1 MKEKAF
7 SHPTLLISGIAG
19 GSASLL
25 PLRSA
30 LRRRGIDARIWPT
43 PLVLAHAVGHYS
55 SRLRSDLKAAGSAIG
70 ERLNLVGWSM
80 GGYIAVDAM
89 EDPAAAAST
98 RRVITFGTPHDG
110 LEVAKIPRWLGL
122 RVNVSDF
129 APGSEMLGRHRRLIN
144 DPGRYWEFFAVNGE
158 CDTLAPGP
166 LSSIPPASALTGPFS
181 HVSLIADPRL
191 FDLIARLVL
200 QP

>member
-1 MKEKAF
+1 MRPA
-7 SHPTLLISGIAG
+7 SGACRTHPTLLISGIAG

-43 PLVLAHAVGHYS
+43 PLVLASAVNHYARQLRHALNVYAP
-55 SRLRSDLKAAGSAIG
+55 LIN

-144 DPGRYWEFFAVNGE
+144 GPGRCWEFF
-158 CDTLAPGP
+158 APGP
-166 LSSIPPASALTGPFS
+166 LSSIPSASALTGPFS